1 MLRDEALRAVQDPAA
16 PPTVLA
22 QVAGEFPDLRPQ
34 VAAHPGAYPGLLS
47 WLAAG
52 GDPAV
57 DAALAARR
65 AAPAGYGAP
74 TPPYAPQPQP
84 YTPAPPAAAHP
95 TPPYAAP
102 PYAQQ
107 PTDHQPYAPGGH
119 AVPQPQPAPPYP
131 HPTAPYSPYAPGA
144 GYAVGPQVA
153 VGTRSSAQRR
163 ARVTLISVLAGL
175 VLVLL
180 VGVAAFLAAGGGSPS
195 AEPAG
200 PGVADPSEG
209 QASDA
214 GAPGSATPNHGLLA
228 GAGDESAPVTV
239 EVYVDYMCPICGQ
252 FEAVNGESLA
262 ALREAGSVR
271 VVFHPIAILDRYSQ
285 GSQYS
290 TRAASSAALVADRA
304 PDAFQDF
311 HAGLL
316 AHQPQEGTE
325 GLSDAQIADVAR
337 AAGVPA
343 DVVAELADGG
353 AAEFAPWVATATQAA
368 TSDPA
373 LAGPRGFGT
382 PTIVI
387 DGERW
392 AGDWSDAQSLVQA
405 IEGTAV

>member
-1 MLRDEALRAVQDPAA
+1 MLRDEALRAVQDPTA

-65 AAPAGYGAP
+65 AAPAGYAGP
-74 TPPYAPQPQP
+74 PPPYAR
-84 YTPAPPAAAHP
+84 H
-95 TPPYAAP
+95 PYAPGPSSSAHLAP
-102 PYAQQ
+102 AVAAQQ
-107 PTDHQPYAPGGH
+107 PHAQQPYAPGGH
-119 AVPQPQPAPPYP
+119 AAHQPQPYP
-131 HPTAPYSPYAPGA
+131 SSDATYAPGA

-153 VGTRSSAQRR
+153 AVQGRPTAQRR
-163 ARVTLISVLAGL
+163 ARVTLVSVLAGL
-175 VLVLL
+175 VLLLL
-180 VGVAAFLAAGGGSPS
+180 VGVAAFLAVGSGAPS
-195 AEPAG
+195 AEPVG
-200 PGVADPSEG
+200 QGV
-209 QASDA
+209 A
-214 GAPGSATPNHGLLA
+214 GAPEGSGQDAVAPGTATPEHGLLA

-239 EVYVDYMCPICGQ
+239 EVYVDYMCPVCGR
-252 FEAVNGESLA
+252 FEAVNGESLTK
-262 ALREAGSVR
+262 LREAGSVR

-285 GSQYS
+285 GTAYS

-304 PDAFQDF
+304 PDTFQAF

-316 AHQPQEGTE
+316 AHQPQEGTA

-353 AAEFAPWVATATQAA
+353 AAEFAPWVAAATQAA

-373 LAGPRGFGT
+373 LAGPQGFGT

-392 AGDWSDAQSLVQA
+392 TGDWSDAQALAQA
-405 IEGTAV
+405 IEGTSV

>member
-1 MLRDEALRAVQDPAA
+1 MLRDEALRAVQDPTA

-74 TPPYAPQPQP
+74 TPPY
-84 YTPAPPAAAHP
+84 TPH
-95 TPPYAAP
+95 PYAPGPASSAHLAP
-102 PYAQQ
+102 AYAAQPYAQ
-107 PTDHQPYAPGGH
+107 QPYAPGGH
-119 AVPQPQPAPPYP
+119 AAHHPQPYP
-131 HPTAPYSPYAPGA
+131 SPDATYAPGA
-144 GYAVGPQVA
+144 GYAVGPRVA
-153 VGTRSSAQRR
+153 AVQGRPTAQRR
-163 ARVTLISVLAGL
+163 ARVTLVSVLAGL

-180 VGVAAFLAAGGGSPS
+180 VGVAAFLAVGSGAPS
-195 AEPAG
+195 AEPVG
-200 PGVADPSEG
+200 QGV
-209 QASDA
+209 A
-214 GAPGSATPNHGLLA
+214 GAPEGSGQDAVAPGTATPEHGLLA

-239 EVYVDYMCPICGQ
+239 EVYVDYMCPVCGR
-252 FEAVNGESLA
+252 FEAVNGESLT

-285 GSQYS
+285 GTEYS

-304 PDAFQDF
+304 PDTFQAF

-316 AHQPQEGTE
+316 AHQPQEGTA

-353 AAEFAPWVATATQAA
+353 AAEFAPWVAAATQAA

-373 LAGPRGFGT
+373 LAGPQGFGT

-392 AGDWSDAQSLVQA
+392 AGDWSDAQALAQA
-405 IEGTAV
+405 IEGTSV

>member
-1 MLRDEALRAVQDPAA
+1 MLRDEALRAVQDPTA

-74 TPPYAPQPQP
+74 TPPY
-84 YTPAPPAAAHP
+84 TPH
-95 TPPYAAP
+95 PYAPGPASPAHLAP
-102 PYAQQ
+102 AYAAQPYAQ
-107 PTDHQPYAPGGH
+107 QPYAPGGH
-119 AVPQPQPAPPYP
+119 AAHHPQPYP
-131 HPTAPYSPYAPGA
+131 TPDATYAPGA

-153 VGTRSSAQRR
+153 AVQGRPTAQRR
-163 ARVTLISVLAGL
+163 ARVTLVSVLAGL
-175 VLVLL
+175 VLLLL
-180 VGVAAFLAAGGGSPS
+180 VGVAAFLAVGSGAPS
-195 AEPAG
+195 AEPVG
-200 PGVADPSEG
+200 QGV
-209 QASDA
+209 A
-214 GAPGSATPNHGLLA
+214 GAPEGSGQDAVAPGTATPEHGLLA

-239 EVYVDYMCPICGQ
+239 EVYVDYMCPVCGR
-252 FEAVNGESLA
+252 FEAVNGESLTK
-262 ALREAGSVR
+262 LREAGSVR

-285 GSQYS
+285 GTAYS

-304 PDAFQDF
+304 PDTFQAF

-316 AHQPQEGTE
+316 AHQPQEGTA

-353 AAEFAPWVATATQAA
+353 AAEFAPWVAEATQAA

-373 LAGPRGFGT
+373 LAGPQGFGT

-392 AGDWSDAQSLVQA
+392 AGDWSDAQALAQA
-405 IEGTAV
+405 IEGTSV

>member
-1 MLRDEALRAVQDPAA
+1 MLRDEALRAVQDPTA
-16 PPTVLA
+16 PPAVLA
-22 QVAGEFPDLRPQ
+22 QVAGEFPDLRPR

-65 AAPAGYGAP
+65 AAAA
-74 TPPYAPQPQP
+74 
-84 YTPAPPAAAHP
+84 AAAHF
-95 TPPYAAP
+95 TPPYAATP
-102 PYAQQ
+102 PAQQ
-107 PTDHQPYAPGGH
+107 PIDQQPYAPGGH
-119 AVPQPQPAPPYP
+119 AVHQPRPVPPHP
-131 HPTAPYSPYAPGA
+131 HPTGHYVPYAPGA
-144 GYAVGPQVA
+144 GYAVGPQGA
-153 VGTRSSAQRR
+153 VGARSSAQRR

-195 AEPAG
+195 AQPARPGAAGPSAG
-200 PGVADPSEG
+200 PG
-209 QASDA
+209 QDA
-214 GAPGSATPNHGLLA
+214 VAPGSATPDHGLLA

-290 TRAASSAALVADRA
+290 TRAASSAALVADRS

-316 AHQPQEGTE
+316 AHQPQEGTA

-343 DVVAELADGG
+343 DVVSELADGG
-353 AAEFAPWVATATQAA
+353 AAEFAPWVAAATQAA

-405 IEGTAV
+405 IEGTSV

>member
-65 AAPAGYGAP
+65 ASAPAGYGAP
-74 TPPYAPQPQP
+74 TPPYASHPQP
-84 YTPAPPAAAHP
+84 YAPAPRAADHL
-95 TPPYAAP
+95 AP
-102 PYAQQ
+102 PYVQ
-107 PTDHQPYAPGGH
+107 QPYAPGGH
-119 AVPQPQPAPPYP
+119 AAHQPQPAPPYP
-131 HPTAPYSPYAPGA
+131 HPTAPYAPGA
-144 GYAVGPQVA
+144 GYAVGPPAA
-153 VGTRSSAQRR
+153 VGSRSSAQRR
-163 ARVTLISVLAGL
+163 ARVTLVSVLAGL

-180 VGVAAFLAAGGGSPS
+180 VGVAAFLATGSGSPS

-200 PGVADPSEG
+200 QGAADLSEG
-209 QASDA
+209 PAPDA

-239 EVYVDYMCPICGQ
+239 EVYVDYMCPVCGQ

-271 VVFHPIAILDRYSQ
+271 VVFHPVAILDRYSQ

-316 AHQPQEGTE
+316 AHQPQEGTA

-337 AAGVPA
+337 AGGVPA

-405 IEGTAV
+405 IEGTSV